1 MMKDCGF
8 EDEKCVIV
16 LFQLGVSYV
25 LVVVNMF
32 GDNFE
37 KVCYYFFEFIVS
49 YDNICEDLK
58 DEYKIM
64 VDNQNIV

>member
-1 MMKDCGF
+1 M
-8 EDEKCVIV
+8 
-16 LFQLGVSYV
+16 SYV

-64 VDNQNIV
+64 VDN